1 MICCERS
8 ELTGMDGLALQEIII
23 NVKMGAESD
32 DSETVIADISYNYTG
47 IHSTNLLYNMNER
60 AISSV

>member
-1 MICCERS
+1 
-8 ELTGMDGLALQEIII
+8 MDGLALQEIII